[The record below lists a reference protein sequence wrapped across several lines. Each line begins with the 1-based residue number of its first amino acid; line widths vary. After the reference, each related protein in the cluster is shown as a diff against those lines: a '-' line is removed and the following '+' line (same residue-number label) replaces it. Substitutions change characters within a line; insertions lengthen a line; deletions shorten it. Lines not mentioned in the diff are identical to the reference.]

1 MSLTMTYFALKII
14 NNMFGREGKK
24 KQLSVIF
31 FLYRDTTKFINSN
44 Y

>member
-14 NNMFGREGKK
+14 NNMFGREKK

-31 FLYRDTTKFINSN
+31 FYCDTTHTLLENV
-44 Y
+44 